1 MKKLMIVAVI
11 ALCAA
16 YANAA
21 AFSWATSANLTTD
34 GSAVATSS
42 AAMNG
47 GPFALVYL
55 GNDADKIDWT
65 TASVV
70 DTASPSFVSSMG
82 KTTAKTSKTFT
93 FSMDDY
99 GNGDIFGVVFKD
111 SSDKLYYLQTGASG
125 NMSPT
130 YTISGLDNDNSQL
143 AQFDFASSAFSIS
156 TAPSAAVANVP
167 EPTSALLLVLGMAG
181 LALRR
186 KRA

>member
-1 MKKLMIVAVI
+1 MKKLMIVAAV

-21 AFSWATSANLTTD
+21 AFSWKSTASLTTD
-34 GSAVATSS
+34 GSTVATAS
-42 AAMNG
+42 AMNG
-47 GPFALVYL
+47 GTFALLYL

-65 TASVV
+65 KGKVV
-70 DTASPSFVSSMG
+70 DTATPNFVSSMG
-82 KTTAKTSKTFT
+82 KTSATTVKSFNFDMA
-93 FSMDDY
+93 DY

-130 YTISGLDNDNSQL
+130 YTISGLVDDTSTLDPFN
-143 AQFDFASSAFSIS
+143 FASSAFSIS
-156 TAPSAAVANVP
+156 TAPSAAVNVP

>member
-1 MKKLMIVAVI
+1 MKKLMIVAAV
-11 ALCAA
+11 ALCTIC
-16 YANAA
+16 ANAA
-21 AFSWATSANLTTD
+21 AFSWKTTASLTTD

-42 AAMNG
+42 TAMNG
-47 GPFALVYL
+47 GTFALVYL
-55 GNDADKIDWT
+55 GNNADKIDWT

-130 YTISGLDNDNSQL
+130 YTISGLTDPTSTLDS
-143 AQFDFASSAFSIS
+143 FDFASSAFSIS
-156 TAPSAAVANVP
+156 TAPSAAVAAVP
-167 EPTSALLLVLGMAG
+167 EPTSAMLLLLGMAG

>member
-1 MKKLMIVAVI
+1 MKKLMIVAAV

-21 AFSWATSANLTTD
+21 AFTWQATADLTTD
-34 GSAVATSS
+34 GTTVATAS
-42 AAMNG
+42 AMNG
-47 GPFALVYL
+47 GTFALLYL
-55 GNDADKIDWT
+55 GNDSTKIDWSKG
-65 TASVV
+65 SVV
-70 DTASPSFVSSMG
+70 DTASPSFVSTMG
-82 KTTAKTSKTFT
+82 KTSAKTSKSFS

-111 SSDKLYYLQTGASG
+111 STEKLYYLQTGASG

-143 AQFDFASSAFSIS
+143 ANFNFASSAFSIS
-156 TAPSAAVANVP
+156 TAPSAAVAVP

>member
-1 MKKLMIVAVI
+1 MKKLMIVAAA

-21 AFSWATSANLTTD
+21 AFNWKTTASLTTD
-34 GSAVATSS
+34 GSSVATSS

-47 GPFALVYL
+47 GTFALVYL
-55 GNDADKIDWT
+55 GSDSANIDWT
-65 TASVV
+65 AATVV
-70 DTASPSFVSSMG
+70 DTASPNFVSSMG
-82 KTTAKTSKTFT
+82 KTSATTSKTFS

-99 GNGDIFGVVFKD
+99 KNGDIFGVVFKD
-111 SSDKLYYLQTGASG
+111 SSNNLYYLQTGASG

-130 YTISGLDNDNSQL
+130 YTISGLTDPTSTLDS
-143 AQFDFASSAFSIS
+143 FDFASSAFSIS
-156 TAPSAAVANVP
+156 TSPSAAVAVP

>member
-1 MKKLMIVAVI
+1 MIVAAV

-21 AFSWATSANLTTD
+21 AFSWKTTASLTTD
-34 GSAVATSS
+34 GSTVATSS

-47 GPFALVYL
+47 GTFALVYL
-55 GNDADKIDWT
+55 GNDSSNIDWS

-70 DTASPSFVSSMG
+70 DTASPSFVTSMG
-82 KTTAKTSKTFT
+82 KSTAVTAKTFT

-111 SSDKLYYLQTGASG
+111 STDKLYYLQTGASG

-143 AQFDFASSAFSIS
+143 ANFNFASSAFSIS
-156 TAPSAAVANVP
+156 TAPSAAVVP

>member
-1 MKKLMIVAVI
+1 MKKLMIVAAV

-21 AFSWATSANLTTD
+21 AFTWQATANLTTD
-34 GSAVATSS
+34 GTTIATAS
-42 AAMNG
+42 AMNG
-47 GPFALVYL
+47 GTFALLYL
-55 GNDADKIDWT
+55 GNDADKIDWSKGT
-65 TASVV
+65 VV
-70 DTASPSFVSSMG
+70 DTASPSFVTSMG
-82 KTTAKTSKTFT
+82 KTTALTSKSFT

-111 SSDKLYYLQTGASG
+111 STDKLYYLQSGASG

-130 YTISGLDNDNSQL
+130 YTIAGLDNNNSQL
-143 AQFDFASSAFSIS
+143 AQFTFASSAFSIS
-156 TAPSAAVANVP
+156 TAPSAAVAAVP
-167 EPTSALLLVLGMAG
+167 EPTSALLLLLGMAG

>member
-47 GPFALVYL
+47 GTFALVYL

-156 TAPSAAVANVP
+156 TAPSAAVVP

>member
-1 MKKLMIVAVI
+1 MIVAAV

-21 AFSWATSANLTTD
+21 AFSWKSTASLTTD
-34 GSAVATSS
+34 GSTVATAS
-42 AAMNG
+42 AMNG
-47 GPFALVYL
+47 GTFALLYL

-65 TASVV
+65 KGKVV
-70 DTASPSFVSSMG
+70 DTATPNFVSSMG
-82 KTTAKTSKTFT
+82 KTSATTVKSFNFDMA
-93 FSMDDY
+93 DY

-130 YTISGLDNDNSQL
+130 YTISGLVDDTSTLDPFN
-143 AQFDFASSAFSIS
+143 FASSAFSIS
-156 TAPSAAVANVP
+156 TAPSAAVVP

>member
-1 MKKLMIVAVI
+1 MKKLMIVAAV

-21 AFSWATSANLTTD
+21 AFTWRATADLTTD
-34 GSAVATSS
+34 GSTVATAS
-42 AAMNG
+42 AMNG
-47 GPFALVYL
+47 GTFALLYL
-55 GNDADKIDWT
+55 GNDATNIDW
-65 TASVV
+65 SKGVV
-70 DTASPSFVSSMG
+70 ADTATPSFTTTMG
-82 KTTAKTSKTFT
+82 KTSAKTSKSFT
-93 FSMDDY
+93 FDMADY

-111 SSDKLYYLQTGASG
+111 SSDKLYYLQSGASG

-130 YTISGLDNDNSQL
+130 YTISGLENDNSPL
-143 AQFDFASSAFSIS
+143 DGFTFASSAFSIS

>member
-1 MKKLMIVAVI
+1 MKKLMIVAAV

-21 AFSWATSANLTTD
+21 AFTWASSANLTTD
-34 GSAVATSS
+34 GSAIATSS

-47 GPFALVYL
+47 GTFALVYL

-82 KTTAKTSKTFT
+82 KTTAKTSKSFT

-130 YTISGLDNDNSQL
+130 YTISGLDGDNSQL
-143 AQFDFASSAFSIS
+143 AMFDFASSAFSIS
-156 TAPSAAVANVP
+156 TAPSAAVNVP

>member
-1 MKKLMIVAVI
+1 MKKLMIVAAV
-11 ALCAA
+11 ALCTA

-21 AFSWATSANLTTD
+21 AFTWKSTANLTTD

-47 GPFALVYL
+47 GTFALVYL

-70 DTASPSFVSSMG
+70 DTASPSFVTSMG
-82 KTTAKTSKTFT
+82 KTTAYTNKS
-93 FSMDDY
+93 FSFDMADY

-111 SSDKLYYLQTGASG
+111 STDKLYYLQTGASG

-143 AQFDFASSAFSIS
+143 ANFNFASSAFSIS
-156 TAPSAAVANVP
+156 TSPSAAVAVP

>member
-1 MKKLMIVAVI
+1 MKKLMIVAAV

-21 AFSWATSANLTTD
+21 SFDWKTTANLTTD
-34 GSAVATSS
+34 GTTVATSS
-42 AAMNG
+42 AMNG
-47 GPFALVYL
+47 GTFALVYL
-55 GNDADKIDWT
+55 GNDSANIDWT
-65 TASVV
+65 TATVV
-70 DTASPSFVSSMG
+70 DTASPNFTTSMG
-82 KTTAKTSKTFT
+82 KSSATTIKAFN
-93 FSMDDY
+93 FSVADY

-130 YTISGLDNDNSQL
+130 YTISGLADDTSTLDAFN
-143 AQFDFASSAFSIS
+143 FASSAFSIS

-186 KRA
+186 RRA